1 MADDLFFTKKT
12 SSPCVATP
20 GIYIHCWIFIFKAL
34 VLELNG
40 TATPQD
46 VRVGSASGRTHLGFQ
61 LAVFMPAPFAML
73 NYL

>member
-12 SSPCVATP
+12 SSPCVATL

-46 VRVGSASGRTHLGFQ
+46 VRVQHR
-61 LAVFMPAPFAML
+61 VERI
-73 NYL
+73 